1 VTTLDYILTVPEITE
16 NSSPADCMEIML
28 SNSCSDLP
36 VFQDHKLIGSILLK
50 DCIGLEDADIK
61 SKVIPGYASVYFNTH
76 IMDIL
81 NLYNDTPFDSM
92 AVLGE
97 DFEYMG
103 ILTRKTLLRAFGS
116 GLTVEQTG
124 AVIIIEMAT
133 HQYSSSEISRIVES
147 ENAQIL
153 GLWLENIP
161 DSARIRASV
170 KINSKNAERIISSL
184 MRFNYEVIASF
195 GDDDYKENVEK
206 RFQSLMKYLDI

>member
-1 VTTLDYILTVPEITE
+1 
-16 NSSPADCMEIML
+16 
-28 SNSCSDLP
+28 
-36 VFQDHKLIGSILLK
+36 
-50 DCIGLEDADIK
+50 
-61 SKVIPGYASVYFNTH
+61 
-76 IMDIL
+76 MDIL